1 MLISTDIRF
10 QKEDESR
17 FAEVNRFY
25 KRCRD
30 RSKTQPGD
38 SVYTLQI
45 SGEIVAALRLQLR
58 ASVFF
63 LRSVCVDPNYWRQ
76 GLATRLIK
84 AAVAEQKGLSG
95 YCFLQLELQTL
106 YSKAGFVCADIA
118 LADSAVRDQ
127 FCRLNKNNDNVYMV
141 INHG

>member
-1 MLISTDIRF
+1 MISSDISF
-10 QKEDESR
+10 QKEHDSR

-30 RSKTQPGD
+30 RSKIQPSD
-38 SVYTLQI
+38 SVYTLTI
-45 SGEIVAALRLQLR
+45 CGEIVAALRLQLR

-63 LRSVCVDPNYWRQ
+63 LRSVCVNPNYRRQ
-76 GLATRLIK
+76 GLAIRLIK

-95 YCFLQLELQTL
+95 YCFLQLDLQTL
-106 YSKAGFVCADIA
+106 YSRAGFVCADVE